1 MNIII
6 EALKKLFDKSNGA
19 PMYWLVKDK
28 QWMSERKQ
36 LWAELKACL
45 IEQKVFKKSELKKVE
60 AYFLRGERKKDDEM
74 LDTVSLL
81 LSLAWHPSTDADV
94 WLNEFERIKSLAYDD
109 FRMQMSIKNSYIRIR
124 TLDINYKLKSATVKV
139 PNVFLNR
146 EALLY
151 EFFFKNKGFSNNALV
166 KSMNVISNE
175 KARALRS
182 LKNLATTYPDYKRLG
197 GGKSYFNCMHS
208 YLIPELAG
216 FLTTEYF
223 HKTAHNEDRK
233 NILQIVFDKCA
244 SVVKEL
250 DKYEPEFQ
258 QQVRIWITQFENK
271 DIAIE
276 WQQLWENAKK
286 GIYQAREEVE
296 VISPIQESN
305 QQNESSDLVMAM
317 RELGYQCQ
325 DTDDSLEL
333 LLNVFE
339 EKSSG
344 LFDIEGSE
352 ATEPPYE
359 AMLEPLQLL
368 VSLRGKGDKITYSD
382 EGMLIISLNGQVF
395 GKINLE
401 DVLENSTSEYF
412 EAVYALAKN
421 WFPKQTFLST
431 EDGMI
436 VLFILPEEVMKVL
449 VKQGVHS
456 ATGFICNR

>member
-6 EALKKLFDKSNGA
+6 KAFKKLFDKNNGA

-36 LWAELKACL
+36 LWAELKVCL

-60 AYFLRGERKKDDEM
+60 AYFLRGERKKGDDM
-74 LDTVSLL
+74 RDTVSLL
-81 LSLAWHPSTDADV
+81 LSLAWHPSTEADV

-109 FRMQMSIKNSYIRIR
+109 YRMLDAIQKSYTSIR
-124 TLDINYKLKSATVKV
+124 TLDINYKLKSATVRV
-139 PNVFLNR
+139 PNVFLHR

-151 EFFFKNKGFSNNALV
+151 EFFFKNESFSNNALV
-166 KSMNVISNE
+166 QAMNEDSYE
-175 KARALRS
+175 KDRALMS
-182 LKNLATTYPDYKRLG
+182 LKNLATNYPDYSKLR
-197 GGKSYFNCMHS
+197 GGKPYFGCMHS

-216 FLTTEYF
+216 FLTSEYF
-223 HKTAHNEDRK
+223 HETAHNERRL
-233 NILQIVFDKCA
+233 NILQSVFEKCA

-258 QQVRIWITQFENK
+258 QQVRIWLTQFENK

-276 WQQLWENAKK
+276 WQQLWENAKQ
-286 GIYQAREEVE
+286 GIYQTREEVE
-296 VISPIQESN
+296 VILPVQESN
-305 QQNESSDLVMAM
+305 QQNESSDLVIAM
-317 RELGYQCQ
+317 RELGYLCQ
-325 DTDDSLEL
+325 DTDDTLEL

-339 EKSSG
+339 DKSSG
-344 LFDIEGSE
+344 LFDLEGSE

-359 AMLEPLQLL
+359 AILEPLQLL
-368 VSLRGKGDKITYSD
+368 VSLRGKEDKITYSD

-421 WFPKQTFLST
+421 WFPEQTFLST
-431 EDGMI
+431 DDGMI
-436 VLFILPEEVMKVL
+436 VLFILPKEVIKL
-449 VKQGVHS
+449 LARYGEHS
-456 ATGFICNR
+456 ANEL